1 MVVDKDEGLAKVYFL
16 YIYIFYIY
24 MYSSFGVVYSLTQCL
39 VFSSFR
45 SNTVT

>member
-16 YIYIFYIY
+16 YIYSIY
-24 MYSSFGVVYSLTQCL
+24 MYSSFGVAHSLTQCL